1 MVENGKVVAVHY
13 EGKLKSGEVF
23 DNSKEREPL
32 KFQVGSGQI
41 IEGFEKAI
49 IGKNVGDKVTIDIN
63 PKEAYGDIREDLIME
78 VDKSN
83 MPGEVQV
90 GQSLEA
96 QGDDNRKV
104 NVIVKEIKE
113 NKVVIDANHPLAG
126 KDLVFDIEVVE
137 VESGNPKTDKK

>member
-96 QGDDNRKV
+96 HDDNRKV